1 MFNFFDEIKNKVG
14 SMKEDVFDNFDIVN
28 LSGKVVYVEGHMGL
42 VQLSKEKIV
51 FKVKKG
57 QISVEGRE
65 LKIPEISENTLYIC
79 GQIDRVER
87 V

>member
-1 MFNFFDEIKNKVG
+1 MFNFFDEIKNKVR
-14 SMKEDVFDNFDIVN
+14 SMKEEVFDNFDIVN

-57 QISVEGRE
+57 RISVEGRE

>member
-1 MFNFFDEIKNKVG
+1 MFNFFDEIKNKVR
-14 SMKEDVFDNFDIVN
+14 SVKEDVFDNFNIVN
-28 LSGKVVYVEGHMGL
+28 LSGKMLYVEGHMGL

-79 GQIDRVER
+79 GQIDRVES